1 MSSSHLS
8 SFSQHVHQTH
18 TGPSCTSSVI
28 ASVTVG
34 LDAFIDAQGGQS
46 QEVMARAG
54 LLPDLH
60 KQPNRHISLNHYI
73 ASMHEA
79 AKSTGNEHFGLWFGE
94 QFQPEGLG
102 AFGFYAMTSGTLRDA
117 LAGMQAYFPVFQ
129 RNSVLQLDT
138 HQGICE
144 LEYRL
149 LDGDIMDR
157 RQDAEL
163 TLGMLNNVV
172 KHAMGEQWSPLGVDF
187 QHPAL
192 VDANPHRTAFCCD
205 VRFQQARN
213 VIRFRESCLDQ
224 PMAKADPMLNG
235 VLVGMLQEMA
245 SQPLAPI
252 SMTQRV
258 KSEIIECLPS
268 GDISI
273 ECVAKRLNQPVRSLQ
288 RRLKEENS
296 SFKTLTETVREDLAT
311 YYLNYNT
318 LTVSEIAYRLGYSE
332 VSAFTRAFLR
342 WKGINPTQ
350 WRMA

>member
-1 MSSSHLS
+1 MTHSHRSTSVPQSS
-8 SFSQHVHQTH
+8 
-18 TGPSCTSSVI
+18 SSVI

-34 LDAFIDAQGGQS
+34 LDAFIDLQGGQS
-46 QEVMARAG
+46 HQVMARAG
-54 LLPDLH
+54 LSPDLH

-102 AFGFYAMTSGTLRDA
+102 AFGFYAMTSGTLREA

-129 RNSVLQLDT
+129 RNSVLQLSSQ
-138 HQGICE
+138 QGICE

-172 KHAMGEQWSPLGVDF
+172 KNAMGEQWSPLEIDF

-192 VDANPHRTAFCCD
+192 VDDNPHRTAFECD
-205 VRFQQARN
+205 IRFQQARN

-224 PMAKADPMLNG
+224 PMGKADPMLNG
-235 VLVGMLQEMA
+235 VLLGMLQEMA
-245 SQPLAPI
+245 NQPLAPI
-252 SMTQRV
+252 SVTQRV

-268 GDISI
+268 GEVSI
-273 ECVAKRLNQPVRSLQ
+273 ESVAKRLNQPVRSLQ

-296 SFKTLTETVREDLAT
+296 SFKALTETVREDLAT
-311 YYLNYNT
+311 YYLTYNT
-318 LTVSEIAYRLGYSE
+318 LTISEIAYRLGYSE

-342 WKGINPTQ
+342 WKGANPSQ
-350 WRMA
+350 WRAS